1 MQRLSKMQSILD
13 FVSFFS
19 IYLQHF
25 MLEVLDAKTHLS
37 VANTTNVRD
46 PAFTVTGLR
55 PSTGYIVAVHSFN
68 AKGASKAMRIHAFTA
83 R

>member
-1 MQRLSKMQSILD
+1 
-13 FVSFFS
+13 
-19 IYLQHF
+19 